1 MVNERH
7 KFLQRLI
14 GTKPEEDISLDSV
27 NTLSITITTL
37 MVVVSSLEITFYFI
51 YNNQVTIMESSF
63 IVIICKKNIVCNLT
77 SYSFIK
83 FHPWGKIIN
92 ACTSDGLI
100 LPKKS
105 LIKNT
110 LALYIVLIKGSLQ

>member
-63 IVIICKKNIVCNLT
+63 IVIICKK
-77 SYSFIK
+77 
-83 FHPWGKIIN
+83 
-92 ACTSDGLI
+92 I
-100 LPKKS
+100 LR
-105 LIKNT
+105 
-110 LALYIVLIKGSLQ
+110 V